1 MRLIGLEKI
10 FEDACEKHEHLKL
23 LQSQWRFDR
32 ELVSKALQNISSV
45 FPHYSRHDSSHSK
58 QIIVNI
64 ERMLGERI
72 HHLTATDMWLILES
86 AYCHDIG
93 MVITHKQIQDMDSP
107 AFKVYVKDIAA
118 QHDHELHDFA
128 IRWDA
133 GSATLP
139 TGAEAQSFFN
149 DYRQL
154 LAEWYRRKHPQNA
167 AKIIHDPFDEIGL
180 ASPRNELLPKRLFGA
195 LAAICNAHG
204 EEFEQV
210 MKLPFSEAGMATEDC
225 HPRYV
230 AFLLR
235 MADLLDVDDNRFC
248 PVMMRMSGET
258 LPPSSHT
265 HLEKHQAIRHFR
277 LDSER
282 IKIEV
287 VCPTPESYEIA
298 HDWFKWLEQEYHS
311 QSQHWPKIVPNKK
324 LGRLPTLSPPKVTL
338 KAPYMVIT
346 EGKRPN
352 FDLDQT
358 AILKL
363 LRGTGL
369 YTSKVDSIREI
380 LQNAVDSTII
390 SIWQQYKSE
399 VVGLSPD
406 KARMQEIYDEK
417 SIVVDFL
424 PSVADPN
431 WFTLSVKDFGTGVS
445 SEDLKRILKVG
456 SSSKTSDRA
465 RLIREMP
472 EWFKPSGNFGIGL
485 QSISLLSNQF
495 RITSKSR
502 SKNEAFEITF
512 NLESKGSVVVKRIDP
527 EGLDFGA
534 TVSLDVKIDDFPKT
548 MNIPWGRER
557 DDLLAIMNNYDF
569 TELGSDLKIY
579 EQLQVHQAISDFNY
593 GSPIK
598 ISSFHSDPSASS
610 KDIFFVNDLNVSLA
624 NVKFGPWQSTNVV
637 SLFRGQRF
645 SGLEGVLSFARCE
658 ADFHG
663 YAAID
668 FLTYNREK
676 ILPNIKSEARGLLN
690 RAILRFIEAR
700 FDLISVPERPYAAA
714 FYYMFS
720 FHDDEGQKYISD
732 LMRYPVKFY
741 GKDEMTLGSVIEAI
755 KNKQLIDFDSQEGVD
770 SSGGFPDGLP
780 STYGLMISSPK
791 ENTLKLIKLLGTSE
805 GMFWQERKSR
815 SPLQHIC
822 SWSSDDVIPVSS
834 EIMAEI
840 MMGAYDELPIGK
852 RVIFPAWSQ
861 YRKLS
866 ISRPPTWAREIHHLS
881 FRNEFLVL
889 PYSFDFKGSTIL
901 DLSHNFIQWVYE
913 HRSDNTVTV
922 EQIIDLYQTMIA
934 EITDFV
940 KG

>member
-10 FEDACEKHEHLKL
+10 FEEACEKHEHLKL

-32 ELVSKALQNISSV
+32 ELIAKALQNISSV

-72 HHLTATDMWLILES
+72 YHLTATDMWLILEA

-93 MVITHKQIQDMDSP
+93 MVVTHKQIQDMDSP
-107 AFKVYVKDIAA
+107 EFKVYVKDIAA
-118 QHDHELHDFA
+118 QHDHELNNFA

-139 TGAEAQSFFN
+139 AGANAQTFFN
-149 DYRQL
+149 DYKRL

-180 ASPRNELLPKRLFGA
+180 SSPRNELLPKRLFGA

-204 EEFEQV
+204 EAFDHV

-248 PVMMRMSGET
+248 PVMMRMSGES
-258 LPPSSHT
+258 LPPSSHA

-282 IKIEV
+282 IEIEV
-287 VCPTPESYEIA
+287 VCPTPESYEVA

-311 QSQHWPKIVPNKK
+311 QSQRWPKIVPNKK
-324 LGRLPTLSPPKVTL
+324 LGRLPTLSPPKVSL
-338 KAPYMVIT
+338 RDPYVVIT

-358 AILKL
+358 AILRL

-369 YTSKVDSIREI
+369 YTSKVDSIREV

-399 VVGLSPD
+399 VSGLSPD
-406 KARMQEIYDEK
+406 KARMQEIYAEK
-417 SIVVDFL
+417 PIVVDFQ

-431 WFTLSVKDFGTGVS
+431 LFTLSVKDFGTGVS
-445 SEDLKRILKVG
+445 SDDLKRILKVG

-485 QSISLLSNQF
+485 QSVSLLSSQF
-495 RITSKSR
+495 RIASKSR
-502 SKNEAFEITF
+502 TKGEAFEITF
-512 NLESKGSVVVKRIDP
+512 NLDLNGSVVVKQVDP

-534 TVSLDVKIDDFPKT
+534 TVSIEIRIDDFPKT
-548 MNIPWGRER
+548 MSIPWGRER
-557 DDLLAIMNNYDF
+557 ENLMLTMKGYDF
-569 TELGSDLKIY
+569 TEPGSDLKVY
-579 EQLQVHQAISDFNY
+579 EQIQVHQAILDFSH

-598 ISSFHSDPSASS
+598 ISSFHQGASLSA
-610 KDIFFVNDLNVSLA
+610 KEVFFVGDLNISLS
-624 NVKFGPWQSTNVV
+624 NVKFGPWSSLNIRT
-637 SLFRGQRF
+637 LFRGQPF
-645 SGLEGVLSFARCE
+645 KGLEGAVSYAMCE
-658 ADFHG
+658 VDFHG
-663 YAAID
+663 FAAID

-676 ILPNIKSEARGLLN
+676 ILPNIKSEAIELLN
-690 RAILRFIEAR
+690 RAILRFIEEK
-700 FDLISVPERPYAAA
+700 FDFLDGPERPYAAA
-714 FYYMFS
+714 FYFCSPYHS
-720 FHDDEGQKYISD
+720 DERRKYYSD
-732 LMRYPVKFY
+732 LVKYPVKLY
-741 GKDEMTLGSVIEAI
+741 GRDEMPLGAVIKAI
-755 KNKQLIDFDSQEGVD
+755 KDKQLIDFEIEEG
-770 SSGGFPDGLP
+770 SLSGEGASRALQTTRAVIV
-780 STYGLMISSPK
+780 STPK
-791 ENTLKLIKLLGTSE
+791 ENTLRLIKLLGTSE
-805 GMFWQERKSR
+805 GMFWQERTTEASFQY
-815 SPLQHIC
+815 LC
-822 SWSSDDVIPVSS
+822 SWSSDDLIPVDR
-834 EIMAEI
+834 EIMRDI
-840 MMGAYDELPIGK
+840 ISGTYDDVPIGK
-852 RVIFPAWSQ
+852 RIIFPVWGQ
-861 YRKLS
+861 YRKLA
-866 ISRPPTWAREIHHLS
+866 ISRPPQWAREITHLS
-881 FRNEFLVL
+881 FKNEFLVL
-889 PYSFDFKGSTIL
+889 PYSFEFKGPTVP
-901 DLSHNFIQWVYE
+901 DLSDGLLSWVYE
-913 HRSDNTVTV
+913 YRSDDAVTA
-922 EQIIDLYQTMIA
+922 EEILELYEAMIA
-934 EITDFV
+934 EITEFL